1 MTPLEQVYGERNLIA
16 QAFAAVME
24 ELGYHVAWGVDPA
37 EPDWPVLYVET
48 EYGQVSWHIPKA
60 ERIYE
65 PEDRTRSFGPMVWD
79 GHTTDEKAAR
89 LADFVRGDPA

>member
-1 MTPLEQVYGERNLIA
+1 MTLEQVYGERNLIA

-24 ELGYHVAWGVDPA
+24 ELGWHVAWGVDPA
-37 EPDWPVLYVET
+37 EPDWPVLYVQT
-48 EYGQVSWHIPKA
+48 THGQVSWHIPKA

-65 PEDRTRSFGPMVWD
+65 PSHLCGHGPMVWD
-79 GHTTDEKAAR
+79 GHTPDEKAAR